1 MPVRVCQDDSDF
13 QSAMAEAGAKP
24 VVVDFS
30 AEWNYCQLFRCGPC
44 KMIAPVFESLSN
56 KYMSM
61 VFLKVDVDK
70 CEETAA
76 QNGVSAMPTFI
87 VFVNGTKVDSLR
99 GANTNGLE
107 TMVQK
112 WADTQPS
119 GDVPGQSD
127 ITCLVDKKQMECLN
141 GDDGT
146 PLAGLLEGENV
157 LRSDCDEQLIISLPF
172 TQPVKVHSIMLKG
185 TDNKTPKVV
194 RVFSNL
200 PKTLDFDGAS
210 SVEAVQVL
218 EFSEKAQNEPELQPL
233 KYVKFQNVNNIQL
246 FIENNHGGGDVTEI
260 EKLRIYGTPLS
271 GVNMNEFKRVA
282 GKKGE
287 VGH

>member
-1 MPVRVCQDDSDF
+1 MPVRVCKDDSDF
-13 QSAMAEAGAKP
+13 QVAMGEAGAKP

-30 AEWNYCQLFRCGPC
+30 AEWCGPC
-44 KMIAPVFESLSN
+44 KMIAPFFESLSN

-99 GANTNGLE
+99 GANNSGLE
-107 TMVQK
+107 AMVQK

-127 ITCLVDKKQMECLN
+127 ITCLIDKRQMEYVPLV
-141 GDDGT
+141 GT
-146 PLAGLLEGENV
+146 GLFL
-157 LRSDCDEQLIISLPF
+157 
-172 TQPVKVHSIMLKG
+172 LKG
-185 TDNKTPKVV
+185 NEEKTPRLV

-200 PKTLDFDGAS
+200 PNTLDFDGAT

-218 EFSEKAQNEPELQPL
+218 EFSEKAQTEPELQQL
-233 KYVKFQNVNNIQL
+233 KYVKFQNVNNLQL
-246 FIENNHGGGDVTEI
+246 FIENNRGGGDVTEI

>member
-1 MPVRVCQDDSDF
+1 NMPVRVCQDDSDY
-13 QSAMAEAGAKP
+13 QAAIAEAGAKP
-24 VVVDFS
+24 VVVDFT
-30 AEWNYCQLFRCGPC
+30 AEWCGPC
-44 KMIAPVFESLSN
+44 KMIAPVFENLSN
-56 KYMSM
+56 KYMTM

-87 VFVNGTKVDSLR
+87 VFLNGTKVDSLR
-99 GANTNGLE
+99 GANTSGLE
-107 TMVQK
+107 AMVQK
-112 WADTQPS
+112 WADTQPA

-127 ITCLVDKKQMECLN
+127 ITSLIDKKQMECLN
-141 GDDGT
+141 GDDRT
-146 PLAGLLEGENV
+146 PLAGFLEGENV

-172 TQPVKVHSIMLKG
+172 TQPVKVHSIMMKG
-185 TDNKTPKVV
+185 TSEKTPKKV
-194 RVFSNL
+194 RIFTNL

-218 EFSEKAQNEPELQPL
+218 EFSEKAKSEPELLLL

-246 FIENNHGGGDVTEI
+246 FIENNLGGGDVTEI
-260 EKLRIYGTPLS
+260 EQLKIYGTPLS
-271 GVNMNEFKRVA
+271 GVNMSEFKRVA